1 MQSVALIIKRA
12 FWAIFLCL
20 TIISFPLP
28 SLAVTVQDV
37 PNPRQVYWI
46 WVLDMSYLLDSET
59 KARLN
64 QMLSKLEAENGTEI
78 AVVTVSI

>member
-1 MQSVALIIKRA
+1 
-12 FWAIFLCL
+12 
-20 TIISFPLP
+20 
-28 SLAVTVQDV
+28 LAVTVQDV
-37 PNPRQVYWI
+37 PNPRQVYWG
-46 WVLDMSYLLDSET
+46 WVTDMANLLDSET